1 MSAISS
7 ISTANFTYNPAM
19 TDFQLGVSLMQ
30 DSGLSTDLMSS
41 LGLAT
46 SDAYSLDGNLVN
58 LDTINTE
65 TLSELKTRETL
76 SGQNDFSV
84 DAASSTAL
92 SSSLDFINQLT
103 TGELQYADDN
113 TTTTG
118 TTSLSGS
125 NSILQSYKTLSSPL
139 GTQVDIDA

>member
-7 ISTANFTYNPAM
+7 ISTANFTYNPSMA
-19 TDFQLGVSLMQ
+19 DFQLGVSLMQ

-46 SDAYSLDGNLVN
+46 SAAYSLDGNLVN

-103 TGELQYADDN
+103 TGELQYTDDN

-139 GTQVDIDA
+139 GIQVDIDA

>member
-1 MSAISS
+1 MSAIPS

-46 SDAYSLDGNLVN
+46 SAAYSLDGNLVN

-103 TGELQYADDN
+103 TGELQYTDDN

>member
-7 ISTANFTYNPAM
+7 ISTANFTYNPSM

-46 SDAYSLDGNLVN
+46 SAAYSLDGNLVN

-118 TTSLSGS
+118 TTSLSES

>member
-19 TDFQLGVSLMQ
+19 ADFQLGVSLMQ

-46 SDAYSLDGNLVN
+46 SAAYSLDGNLVN

-103 TGELQYADDN
+103 TGELQYTDDN

-139 GTQVDIDA
+139 GIQVDIDA

>member
-7 ISTANFTYNPAM
+7 ISTANFTYNPDM

-46 SDAYSLDGNLVN
+46 SAAYSLDGNLVN

-103 TGELQYADDN
+103 TDELQYTDDN

>member
-1 MSAISS
+1 MSAIPS

-30 DSGLSTDLMSS
+30 DSGFSTDLMSS

-46 SDAYSLDGNLVN
+46 SAAYSLDGNLVN

-103 TGELQYADDN
+103 TGELQYTDDN

>member
-1 MSAISS
+1 MSAIPS

-46 SDAYSLDGNLVN
+46 SAAYSLDGNLVN

-65 TLSELKTRETL
+65 TLSELKTQETL

-118 TTSLSGS
+118 TTSLSES

>member
-7 ISTANFTYNPAM
+7 ISTTNFTYNPSM
-19 TDFQLGVSLMQ
+19 TDFQLGVSLMR

-46 SDAYSLDGNLVN
+46 SAAYSLDGNLVN

-103 TGELQYADDN
+103 TGELQYTDDN